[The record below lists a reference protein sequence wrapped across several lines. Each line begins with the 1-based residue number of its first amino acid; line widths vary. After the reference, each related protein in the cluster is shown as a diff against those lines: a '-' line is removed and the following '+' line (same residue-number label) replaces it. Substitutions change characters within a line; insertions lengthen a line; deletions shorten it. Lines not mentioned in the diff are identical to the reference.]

1 MRLRDFI
8 AILLGLKKPALV
20 PVPKKNQQQHQK
32 R

>member
-1 MRLRDFI
+1 MRLRDFL

-20 PVPKKNQQQHQK
+20 PVPKKNQQQK